1 MRSKY
6 SKGLLILLLVLE
18 VVIGMEMEASSFAIC
33 DSCDDNPHDD
43 DDDDDLCREDR
54 TGRER

>member
-6 SKGLLILLLVLE
+6 SKDLLILLLVLE

-33 DSCDDNPHDD
+33 DTCDDDPH